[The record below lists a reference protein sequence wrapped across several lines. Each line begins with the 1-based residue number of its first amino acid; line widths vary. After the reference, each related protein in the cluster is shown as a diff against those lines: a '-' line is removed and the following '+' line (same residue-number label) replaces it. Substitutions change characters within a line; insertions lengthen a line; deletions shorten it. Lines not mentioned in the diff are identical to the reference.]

1 MPQTLVSTLLWWVEG
16 LPFLWIRVWSL
27 SVLLCSPWPRTGRHP
42 VALAERIALGTI

>member
-1 MPQTLVSTLLWWVEG
+1 MPQTLVSTLLWWVVA
-16 LPFLWIRVWSL
+16 LPFLPVTVCSL